1 MGQKPIEDTLKNF
14 SLSIRNLYV
23 TTLDEHRISNV
34 ILLRD
39 TAETLNSKQ
48 GLGQQFK
55 LFLVKVLKISDEKIL
70 TQLETDKEKAKAIAK
85 FTNFYKVYEYMYKDV
100 YKETTNSSLTLE
112 GFKKFIADLFLI
124 VGFLAKDQIT
134 AYVISDFK
142 NIEGLKKSISGEIDV
157 IVYYIR
163 DKIMGSNDESPIG
176 VLLRVVFT
184 QNNLRSTTQGGKRKQ
199 TRKRKQSRKR
209 KHSRKRKQ

>member
-1 MGQKPIEDTLKNF
+1 MEGIIKKFGKSIENLKVS
-14 SLSIRNLYV
+14 SLCKC
-23 TTLDEHRISNV
+23 RISNV

-39 TAETLNSKQ
+39 TATKLSSKQ
-48 GLGQQFK
+48 SFK
-55 LFLVKVLKISDEKIL
+55 EKVKIFLATLLKIRDEKIYTKL
-70 TQLETDKEKAKAIAK
+70 KEDEEKGPLIEKFDKFYYAYSQTIKYNP
-85 FTNFYKVYEYMYKDV
+85 TN
-100 YKETTNSSLTLE
+100 NPTLE
-112 GFKKFIADLFLI
+112 GFKKYIADLFLI
-124 VGFLAKDQIT
+124 VRFLAKDQI
-134 AYVISDFK
+134 AGYVNPESELKTQISK
-142 NIEGLKKSISGEIDV
+142 YIDI

>member
-1 MGQKPIEDTLKNF
+1 MEGIIKKFGESIENLKVS
-14 SLSIRNLYV
+14 SLCKC
-23 TTLDEHRISNV
+23 RISNV

-39 TAETLNSKQ
+39 TATKLSSKQ
-48 GLGQQFK
+48 SFK
-55 LFLVKVLKISDEKIL
+55 EKVKIFLATLLKIRDEKKYTKLKEDEEKGPLI
-70 TQLETDKEKAKAIAK
+70 EKFDK
-85 FTNFYKVYEYMYKDV
+85 FYKVYEK
-100 YKETTNSSLTLE
+100 TTNPPLTLK
-112 GFKKFIADLFLI
+112 GFKKYIADLFLI
-124 VGFLAKDQIT
+124 VGFLAKDQI
-134 AYVISDFK
+134 AGYVNPESELKTQISK
-142 NIEGLKKSISGEIDV
+142 YIDI